1 VFVDYEPSLK
11 QVFKYFSKKADAPYS
26 LKEDITLDVQ
36 ELINMLQKAKL
47 LEFGNQAN
55 HVSTEDI
62 IRILERYYTPGTRLE
77 DKLTEEKF
85 YAFLKAN
92 PLKLAVNREIEE
104 WKLRM
109 AQRQEKIEDIE
120 R

>member
-1 VFVDYEPSLK
+1 MG
-11 QVFKYFSKKADAPYS
+11 
-26 LKEDITLDVQ
+26 T
-36 ELINMLQKAKL
+36 
-47 LEFGNQAN
+47 QAN
-55 HVSTEDI
+55 HVSTEDL

-85 YAFLKAN
+85 TAYLKAN

-104 WKLRM
+104 WKVRM
-109 AQRQEKIEDIE
+109 AQRQARIEEIE